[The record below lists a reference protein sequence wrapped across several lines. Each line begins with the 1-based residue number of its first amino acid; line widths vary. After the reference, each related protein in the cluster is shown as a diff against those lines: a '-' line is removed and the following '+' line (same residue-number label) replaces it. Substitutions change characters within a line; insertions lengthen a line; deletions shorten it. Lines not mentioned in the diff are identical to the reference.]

1 MTEHK
6 KHCIFGIR
14 KIRELRDIGERM
26 NKILVIDD
34 DQDLAEIIKAVL
46 EYVGYSVLVSHEA
59 KDGIIKAKE
68 QKPDLILLDI
78 VMPGMDGPEATKIL
92 KSENSTK
99 DIPVI
104 FLTGLVSNEDTG
116 SGLGS
121 INIDGVEYQNIAKP
135 FENEKLLEIIRSV
148 LG

>member
-1 MTEHK
+1 MIWSNT
-6 KHCIFGIR
+6 
-14 KIRELRDIGERM
+14 
-26 NKILVIDD
+26 
-34 DQDLAEIIKAVL
+34 A
-46 EYVGYSVLVSHEA
+46 
-59 KDGIIKAKE
+59 
-68 QKPDLILLDI
+68 
-78 VMPGMDGPEATKIL
+78 
-92 KSENSTK
+92 
-99 DIPVI
+99 PVI